1 MKKLIL
7 GTLILLTTV
16 SLSYSQ
22 DSIKVSRE
30 DALRK
35 IRQRDSLQVAKT
47 EIAEL
52 KTDNTVLQ
60 NRIAQKDSMFL
71 FQQQELAQ
79 MWNMA
84 QSIKRES
91 NENEKKFKTADARVD
106 KLNQD
111 LRRSHTK
118 TWITGAFGLVAT
130 TLAFLIGSSHH

>member
-1 MKKLIL
+1 M
-7 GTLILLTTV
+7 TV
-16 SLSYSQ
+16 LQSYSQ

-35 IRQRDSLQVAKT
+35 IRQNDSLQVAKG

-52 KTDNTVLQ
+52 KTDNSIMQ
-60 NRIAQKDSMFL
+60 KRISQKDSMFL

-79 MWNMA
+79 MWDKA

-91 NENEKKFKTADARVD
+91 DENEKKFKTADARVD

-130 TLAFLIGSSHH
+130 TIAFLIGSSHH